1 MAKRRIA
8 AAALAAM
15 LALQPA
21 LAATPID
28 GNWINPH
35 GSVIVTTGDCHAG
48 LCGWVSWASPQAQAD
63 AAEAGVAKLIGTELL
78 QDYHAS
84 GHARWTGRVFVPDMG
99 KTFSSTL
106 EQIDANRLK
115 ISGCLVGSWFCK
127 SQIWVRH

>member
-1 MAKRRIA
+1 MHKRAFPAIW
-8 AAALAAM
+8 AALFG
-15 LALQPA
+15 LQPA
-21 LAATPID
+21 VAATPAD

-35 GSVIVTTGDCHAG
+35 GTVIVTTGACHAG

-63 AAEAGVAKLIGTELL
+63 AADAGVTKLIGTELL

-84 GHARWTGRVFVPDMG
+84 GHGRWTGRVFVPDMG